1 MTLEEVKESLR
12 TKTPVSFVDD
22 HLFDC
27 IPVVFGGS
35 RASYIAWK
43 RALAER
49 LEVDP
54 ACIVFVGSA
63 ATGVS
68 LNPSK
73 FFKPFDSKSDIDV
86 AVISSHH
93 FNAAWRYLRMN
104 GARRLKVD
112 NRTRIA
118 WDEHVNKYIYWGTI
132 ATDKLLG
139 VLPFGLQWLK
149 ATTNAAQMP
158 PTVGRDINLRI
169 YSDHDALRNY
179 QINSVRTAR
188 NNLIGQE

>member
-1 MTLEEVKESLR
+1 MTKEDFIEALR
-12 TKTPVSFVDD
+12 AKTPVSFVDD

-27 IPVVFGGS
+27 IPAVFGSS
-35 RASYIAWK
+35 RASFVAWK
-43 RALAER
+43 RALAES

-54 ACIVFVGSA
+54 ACIVIVGSA
-63 ATGVS
+63 AVGTS
-68 LNPSK
+68 LNPHK
-73 FFKPFDSKSDIDV
+73 NFKSFDNKSDIDV

-93 FNAAWRYLRMN
+93 FNSAWRYLRMN

-118 WDEHVNKYIYWGTI
+118 WDEHVSKYIYWGTI

-139 VLPFGLQWLK
+139 VLPFGLDWLK
-149 ATTNAAQMP
+149 AISRAAQMS
-158 PTVGRDINLRI
+158 PTEGRDINLRI
-169 YSDHDALRNY
+169 YADYDALRNY

-188 NNLIGQE
+188 DNLNGFK